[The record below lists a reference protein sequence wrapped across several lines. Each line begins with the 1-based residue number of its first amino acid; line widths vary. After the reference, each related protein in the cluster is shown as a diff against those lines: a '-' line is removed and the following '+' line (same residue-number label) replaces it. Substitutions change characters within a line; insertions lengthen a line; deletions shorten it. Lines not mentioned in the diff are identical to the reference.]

1 MKKAILLVGPFPPPM
16 TGMALGMQRM
26 YEDLKA
32 RGVLVCLNTS
42 PMSLRKGLV
51 CHFTKMCRVLR
62 AALSII
68 TKHRR
73 AATLYMPCD
82 AGWGGFYTML
92 LLLCGRLLGYRIF
105 LHHRSY
111 AYLDSP
117 TRLMAT
123 VVGAA
128 GARATHIVL
137 CSGMAESL
145 LMYYGRDLHVF
156 VLNNMYRANLT
167 DRRQR
172 SDRIFTLGLLS
183 NLGPEKGLFDFIAL
197 MERLIAGKRSVRGIL
212 AGPAW
217 QVEDETTIN
226 KALADLGEA
235 LEWRGKV
242 QGEQKEQFY
251 RDIDVMVFPTHYI
264 HEAQPNVVFEAMA
277 RGIPVI
283 TFTRGC
289 IASDVEDGGLVIEQN
304 SCFENAA
311 TAQIAEWLDK
321 PELYDQTCERALV
334 RGRALH
340 EESCRQQQMLL
351 ERLCE
356 N

>member
-16 TGMALGMQRM
+16 TGMALGIQRM
-26 YEDLKA
+26 YEDLTA
-32 RGVLVCLNTS
+32 RTVVVCLSTS
-42 PMSLRKGLV
+42 PTSLRKGLV
-51 CHFTKMCRVLR
+51 YHFTKMRRVLR

-73 AATLYMPCD
+73 ASTLYMSCD

-123 VVGAA
+123 VVRAA

-137 CSGMAESL
+137 CAGMVESL
-145 LMYYGRDLHVF
+145 RAHYGRDLQVF
-156 VLNNMYRANLT
+156 VLNNMYRTNLT
-167 DRRQR
+167 DRRQ
-172 SDRIFTLGLLS
+172 SSERIFTLGLLS
-183 NLGPEKGLFDFIAL
+183 NLGPEKGLLDFIAL
-197 MERLIAGKRSVRGIL
+197 MKRLIAGKRSVRGIL

-217 QVEDETTIN
+217 HAEDETTIN

-251 RDIDVMVFPTHYI
+251 RYIDVMVLPTHYRD
-264 HEAQPNVVFEAMA
+264 EAQPNVVFEAMA

-283 TFTRGC
+283 AFARGC
-289 IASDVEDGGLVIEQN
+289 IASDVAETGLVLEQN
-304 SCFENAA
+304 TCFEDAA

-321 PELYDQTCERALV
+321 PELYDQTCERAFV

-351 ERLCE
+351 KRLCE